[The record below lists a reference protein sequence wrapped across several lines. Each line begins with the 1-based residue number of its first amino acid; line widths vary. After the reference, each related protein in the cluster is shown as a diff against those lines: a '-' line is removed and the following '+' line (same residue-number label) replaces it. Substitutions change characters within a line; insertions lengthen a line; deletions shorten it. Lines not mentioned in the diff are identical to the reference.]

1 MDTDT
6 DTIISYGHGSMF
18 KTLRKNDELDSDGTF
33 IYERGGRFRAP
44 SDRRSTFIY
53 ERGGSNFKQSVVL
66 TQTDL
71 LEAIEL
77 WLKKHS

>member
-6 DTIISYGHGSMF
+6 DTIISYGQGSKF
-18 KTLRKNDELDSDGTF
+18 KTLRKSDESDGIF
-33 IYERGGRFRAP
+33 IYEM
-44 SDRRSTFIY
+44 
-53 ERGGSNFKQSVVL
+53 GGSTFKQSVVL

-77 WLKKHS
+77 WIKENS

>member
-6 DTIISYGHGSMF
+6 DTIISYGQGSKF
-18 KTLRKNDELDSDGTF
+18 KTLRAAGEGDF
-33 IYERGGRFRAP
+33 IYEM
-44 SDRRSTFIY
+44 
-53 ERGGSNFKQSVVL
+53 GGSTFKQSVVL

-77 WLKKHS
+77 WITENS